1 LIGDGEK
8 DRETPPNAADFR
20 SVVEEHF
27 APVYRL
33 LYRLLGNRHDAEDLA
48 QETFLRALR
57 GHGGLRPGS
66 RLRPWLLRIAYNAAV
81 DLLRRRA
88 GQPAGPLEQE
98 PAADSRP
105 VGAGLDVADAF
116 AEAEPALRALPET
129 SRTVF
134 LLRTMEDASF
144 SEIAGVIG
152 ASEETARWHMYEA
165 RRRLAEFFRTRG
177 RKA

>member
-1 LIGDGEK
+1 LIGDGKK
-8 DRETPPNAADFR
+8 DRETAPNAADFR

-33 LYRLLGNRHDAEDLA
+33 LYRLLGNRHDAEDSA

-57 GHGGLRPGS
+57 GHDRLRPDS
-66 RLRPWLLRIAYNAAV
+66 RLRPWLLRIAYNAAM

-88 GQPAGPLEQE
+88 GRPVGPLESE

-105 VGAGLDVADAF
+105 VGAGLEVADAF
-116 AEAEPALRALPET
+116 TEAEPALRALPAT

-134 LLRTMEDASF
+134 LLRTMQEASF

-152 ASEETARWHMYEA
+152 ASEETARWHMHEA

-177 RKA
+177 RES